1 MKTTKDKLV
10 LRPRRNSLRR
20 TRLFYIAV
28 FVWVLLW
35 IIGGYTIVRA
45 ATFAQATDNSNVSTN
60 TSWNRGFACSS
71 ASGLCYAFGGGTT
84 STGVDNVYSYDILT
98 DTWSSSPQD
107 LPATGAW
114 LFFQYA
120 HGGGNG
126 YIVGTKV
133 DDETTYVY
141 NEAANTW
148 STVSPPSGFSGLF
161 GFVGVTDNERYYYLF
176 ETHVDNTL
184 EIYRLDMQNPGSGW
198 TADTAIY
205 TGSLILQWAKGT
217 FDPRTDTIIIHTRDN
232 GITIGYNILTGQMVS
247 NSLGATGLGIFPPCD
262 LTSICVP
269 SVFYYDADLGLIA
282 GKQGD
287 PSSTSMTMYR
297 FVGGQGISSTD
308 AWVDS
313 GLILSEADFNY
324 LAFTSFA
331 PTEGYFTDAN
341 GITNLVFGGGR
352 TNLANPGVAA
362 SEWFYRIGDPGGVT
376 TTENTFDTWLVNFF
390 ASMGMDSPVGRI
402 LVGSLFIMAI
412 FMVMAIK
419 GVPWI
424 ISLGLTG
431 ISAVMLTLVNVL
443 DEAILL
449 SLIAI
454 VMFGGMGLI
463 FALFMGGDRG
473 DG

>member
-1 MKTTKDKLV
+1 MKKMRAK
-10 LRPRRNSLRR
+10 R

-45 ATFAQATDNSNVSTN
+45 ATFAQATDNSNVSQN
-60 TSWNRGFACSS
+60 TSWNRAFACSS
-71 ASGLCYAFGGGTT
+71 ASGLCYAFGGGT
-84 STGVDNVYSYDILT
+84 SFSADVDNVYSYDILT
-98 DTWSSSPQD
+98 DTWSSTPQD
-107 LPATGAW
+107 LPATSDWRFG
-114 LFFQYA
+114 QYA

-126 YIVGTKV
+126 YVAGTE
-133 DDETTYVY
+133 DDDHTTYVY

-148 STVSPPSGFSGLF
+148 SFVAPPSGLSGSF
-161 GFVGVTDNERYYYLF
+161 GIVGTTDNERYYYLF
-176 ETHVDNTL
+176 ESDVANTL
-184 EIYRLDMQNPGSGW
+184 EIYRLDMQTPGTWVS
-198 TADTAIY
+198 DTAIY
-205 TGSLILQWAKGT
+205 TGTLSFAWSKAT
-217 FDPRTDTIIIHTRDN
+217 FDPSTNNIVIVSLND
-232 GITIGYNILTGQMVS
+232 GITLAYNTITGLLVQ
-247 NSLGATGLGIFPPCD
+247 NDLGATGLGIFPPCD
-262 LTSICVP
+262 LVSGCTP
-269 SVFYYDADLGLIA
+269 SVLYYDADLGILA

-313 GLILSEADFNY
+313 GVILSEADFNY
-324 LAFTSFA
+324 LAFTDLA
-331 PTEGYFTDAN
+331 PMEGHFTDAQ
-341 GITNLVFGGGR
+341 GITNLVFGGGK
-352 TNLANPGVAA
+352 TSLANPGVTA